1 MNTRNHPSITPENQ
15 SLLLE
20 IEMLNLEFVDL
31 YTLHKQMVE
40 DDSDILTSLYL
51 QRLGHLQL
59 ELLEKQTELSRL
71 NMKIK
76 LIQAAYN
83 KSELPDLPAIEK
95 MLNQKLED
103 YYKQIEAQSQLI
115 EESKKVLLSLL
126 SEEETQ
132 KLREIFRVLCKRL
145 HPDLNPNQ
153 SEEEKDLFIKAK
165 AAYDLQKLSELQSM
179 LLYLDN
185 LSTTSPVDLSIN
197 EREEQKA
204 FLERNIQILKEKIEK
219 LKQSFPFNIESLIT
233 DDEQVGL
240 KQAALQNQILEVE
253 ENIAKCKNLLKLML
267 DE

>member
-1 MNTRNHPSITPENQ
+1 
-15 SLLLE
+15 
-20 IEMLNLEFVDL
+20 
-31 YTLHKQMVE
+31 
-40 DDSDILTSLYL
+40 
-51 QRLGHLQL
+51 
-59 ELLEKQTELSRL
+59 
-71 NMKIK
+71 
-76 LIQAAYN
+76 
-83 KSELPDLPAIEK
+83 
-95 MLNQKLED
+95 
-103 YYKQIEAQSQLI
+103 
-115 EESKKVLLSLL
+115 
-126 SEEETQ
+126 
-132 KLREIFRVLCKRL
+132 L

>member
-1 MNTRNHPSITPENQ
+1 MHTPNLLSITPENQ

-20 IEMLNLEFVDL
+20 IGVLNIEFVDI

-83 KSELPDLPAIEK
+83 RSELPDLPAIEK
-95 MLNQKLED
+95 VLNEKLED
-103 YYKQIEAQSQLI
+103 YYKQIETQSELI
-115 EESKKVLLSLL
+115 EASKKVLSNLL
-126 SEEETQ
+126 TEEDTL

-153 SEEEKDLFIKAK
+153 SETEKDLFIKVK
-165 AAYDLQKLSELQSM
+165 AAYDLQKLSELQSI

-185 LSTTSPVDLSIN
+185 LNTSSPVDMSVN
-197 EREEQKA
+197 EKEEQIA
-204 FLERNIQILKEKIEK
+204 FLKKNIATLKDKIEK
-219 LKQSFPFNIESLIT
+219 LKQSFPFNIESLIK
-233 DDEQVGL
+233 DDEQISL
-240 KQAALQNQILEVE
+240 KQAALSNQIKEVE
-253 ENIAKCKNLLKLML
+253 AGIVKNKKLLKLML